1 MWRPVPVVI
10 TGASGLVGPHAVR
23 ALLGTAP
30 EVRAVVRRPEA
41 APPLRDLGAKVAVGA
56 LSDAEDL
63 AVVMRGAHTVL
74 HLAGGL
80 DLPDASAYELANLTT
95 TITALQ
101 AARIAGVRRFVLLSF
116 PGASPVS
123 PNAYL
128 RAKGLAERAVAGSG
142 LEFAVIRSNHVLGPG
157 GRWVGALVRQARSR
171 IVVAPGT
178 QILAPVFVGDVAA
191 VLAAADHREQLGSG
205 TWALDGPER
214 ITADRLTDLVAGR
227 PRRWKVHVGP
237 ATLARLAR
245 LSGRP
250 VSTVTLDVL
259 ASDAVA
265 DAPDAAGEFGVELT
279 PLRDAIARSLG
290 G

>member
-1 MWRPVPVVI
+1 VPVVI

-80 DLPDASAYELANLTT
+80 DLPDASAYERANLTT
-95 TITALQ
+95 TITALE
-101 AARIAGVRRFVLLSF
+101 AARLAGVRRFVLLSF
-116 PGASPVS
+116 PGASPDS

-128 RAKGLAERAVAGSG
+128 RAKGLAERAVGASG

-157 GRWVGALVRQARSR
+157 GRWVGALERQARSHPAL
-171 IVVAPGT
+171 VVAPGT
-178 QILAPVFVGDVAA
+178 QVLAPVFVGDVAA
-191 VLAAADHREQLGSG
+191 VLAATDHREQLESG

-214 ITADRLTDLVAGR
+214 VTADRLTDLVAGR

-237 ATLARLAR
+237 AMLARLAR
-245 LSGRP
+245 LSRRP

-265 DAPDAAGEFGVELT
+265 DAPDAAAQFGVELT
-279 PLRDAIARSLG
+279 PLREGIARSFG